1 MCKIQINQIYKTRTK
16 NKQKNR
22 QKTKMILVKLSKLPI
37 IIRIVLEYLII
48 HNINQIILQKRK
60 KVKNINK
67 IVDQMIFQKLK
78 NLKMIYQKK

>member
-1 MCKIQINQIYKTRTK
+1 
-16 NKQKNR
+16 
-22 QKTKMILVKLSKLPI
+22 MILVKLSKLPI

-67 IVDQMIFQKLK
+67 IVDQMIF
-78 NLKMIYQKK
+78 